1 MSVQLRVIIEEHDIR
16 KLMLPSGIPNTVEDL
31 VSLIVK
37 TFQLHGEFG
46 LLYEDTDFGNQFFSV
61 TSTAELHDKATV
73 KIIRKEPTI
82 VLDLHPVDELGLSS
96 TLSSVDTT
104 ADESEIYTSTVDE
117 DDDHASFSSQD
128 TVLPVSCRTAPWPV
142 PFQLPEFSRDIELI
156 LAEANKSFLASGTH
170 FRDASVKS
178 AIMQDLAK
186 AIFSY
191 TAYPSSL
198 QIASVAEA
206 LVEKFPCLK
215 EPGSFSGMY
224 GWQQRLKYKMHN
236 YRAKLKARKYA
247 YPEIEVNMLKRKLPS
262 NTTPAKNVR
271 RPKKAEVNYLPPH
284 PVGENQDT
292 LEKERL
298 ELVEEIT
305 KKNNAKI
312 IMEKMSKTF
321 SSRRVEVVTL
331 SPAVSV
337 FKERWPALFSEAQ
350 ITAEFRRITT
360 VALEETFMLKLD
372 WYTPRLIQ
380 LFRAK
385 GGAAGARM
393 HPLLN
398 DVNES
403 QSVEKKR
410 DAVVCCLMEYLGE
423 HQEDLF
429 QDCQSEHEDHT
440 DQTMKV
446 IVIHDA
452 MSEDDP
458 ADVFVVIEGIQVL
471 KGCGNKTKACVL
483 LMGLIY
489 ALNLEYPKKLKYT
502 FEVFQKIFLELDGAK
517 LLKRVHSL
525 KMISRDYVG
534 GGSFSAQ
541 QHPVTTDEGLEDDQR
556 ICEH

>member
-1 MSVQLRVIIEEHDIR
+1 MV
-16 KLMLPSGIPNTVEDL
+16 P
-31 VSLIVK
+31 
-37 TFQLHGEFG
+37 
-46 LLYEDTDFGNQFFSV
+46 
-61 TSTAELHDKATV
+61 TSTFSWSGQTLTSFQPE
-73 KIIRKEPTI
+73 
-82 VLDLHPVDELGLSS
+82 VL
-96 TLSSVDTT
+96 
-104 ADESEIYTSTVDE
+104 
-117 DDDHASFSSQD
+117 
-128 TVLPVSCRTAPWPV
+128 
-142 PFQLPEFSRDIELI
+142 
-156 LAEANKSFLASGTH
+156 
-170 FRDASVKS
+170 
-178 AIMQDLAK
+178 
-186 AIFSY
+186 
-191 TAYPSSL
+191 TAYPGL
-198 QIASVAEA
+198 LCVK
-206 LVEKFPCLK
+206 V
-215 EPGSFSGMY
+215 
-224 GWQQRLKYKMHN
+224 
-236 YRAKLKARKYA
+236 
-247 YPEIEVNMLKRKLPS
+247 
-262 NTTPAKNVR
+262 TP
-271 RPKKAEVNYLPPH
+271 L
-284 PVGENQDT
+284 
-292 LEKERL
+292 
-298 ELVEEIT
+298 
-305 KKNNAKI
+305 
-312 IMEKMSKTF
+312 
-321 SSRRVEVVTL
+321 
-331 SPAVSV
+331 
-337 FKERWPALFSEAQ
+337 
-350 ITAEFRRITT
+350 
-360 VALEETFMLKLD
+360 
-372 WYTPRLIQ
+372 
-380 LFRAK
+380 
-385 GGAAGARM
+385 M